1 MKKWIVCLLAV
12 VMLMNLTACS
22 EIISGVESGVQDAI
36 QNAGQE
42 LNKSVTRGIV
52 SGDTYTSAYSGITFT
67 KPSGWRYL
75 TEAELSETMNSGAEI
90 LDQESFEQ
98 ALSSMASVYDMM
110 VMDDTTGNNI
120 IVSYENLTLS
130 NSASIT
136 VEAYIAA
143 VEQQL
148 KAQSG
153 FGLTPVDKTT
163 VTLSGIS
170 YYRAGYTISYNGVEM
185 SQYYYVRKLDKY
197 MNGIIVTVVDGT
209 PITTIEAMFQ
219 K

>member
-1 MKKWIVCLLAV
+1 
-12 VMLMNLTACS
+12 
-22 EIISGVESGVQDAI
+22 
-36 QNAGQE
+36 
-42 LNKSVTRGIV
+42 
-52 SGDTYTSAYSGITFT
+52 
-67 KPSGWRYL
+67 
-75 TEAELSETMNSGAEI
+75 
-90 LDQESFEQ
+90 
-98 ALSSMASVYDMM
+98 MASVYDMM